1 MRTPVSRFVSG
12 PPRLHCLRWEAA
24 HRRADTIVFVHGNSA
39 NAWWW
44 RFVAESFESAA
55 SLIALDLRGHGD
67 SAWTRPPAYSPHDY
81 AQDIANLITEFELER
96 PIVVG
101 HSMGGVATIAFAE
114 RFPQLARAIVAVDV
128 PVTSTPRRNR
138 YLRHLKSLP
147 KVVYPDLPTALRS
160 FRLMPN
166 EGEIPPEV
174 VLEIAKKSLIRTED
188 DTYTLK
194 FDRDSFFGSDGID
207 VAATITRLTLP
218 LLLVR
223 AGESRIMLAD
233 SAEKARESNR
243 LVQLITMPGAHHHL
257 PLEYPLELARA
268 LEDFARAIPV

>member
-1 MRTPVSRFVSG
+1 MRTPVSGFVSG
-12 PPRLHCLRWEAA
+12 PPRLHCLRWDSA
-24 HRRADTIVFVHGNSA
+24 RADTIVLVHGNSA

-44 RFVAESFESAA
+44 RFVAEAYDASAN
-55 SLIALDLRGHGD
+55 LIALDLRGHGD
-67 SAWTRPPAYSPHDY
+67 STWTRPPAYSPHDY
-81 AQDIANLITEFELER
+81 AQDIANLISEFEFER

-114 RFPQLARAIVAVDV
+114 RFPNLARAIAAVDV

-138 YLRHLKSLP
+138 YLRHLKALP
-147 KVVYPDLPTALRS
+147 TVTYPDLAAALRS

-174 VLEIAKKSLIRTED
+174 VLEIARKSLMRTED

-194 FDRDSFFGSDGID
+194 FDRGSFFGSDGID

-233 SAEKARESNR
+233 SAEKARESNP

-257 PLEYPLELARA
+257 PLERPLELARA
-268 LEDFARAIPV
+268 IEDFARTNPV